1 MHDRSDALFASLQ
14 VGYKDFLYINM
25 GGRKEWQYLW
35 KEGTRESYDDVFYPS
50 AGLSFIPTSIIS
62 HSDVLS
68 FLKLRLAYSE
78 SGNFHQYCLPNDNRD
93 MTALVQGSF
102 FSDKTKSY
110 EAGVDLGL
118 FNNKLNLS
126 FTMYTT
132 STDNEIPME
141 TYSVKAEIQNKGLEV
156 SLGLNQDL
164 GPVSWNSSLTY
175 TLNKIEFR
183 IFLKS

>member
-1 MHDRSDALFASLQ
+1 
-14 VGYKDFLYINM
+14 
-25 GGRKEWQYLW
+25 
-35 KEGTRESYDDVFYPS
+35 
-50 AGLSFIPTSIIS
+50 
-62 HSDVLS
+62 
-68 FLKLRLAYSE
+68 
-78 SGNFHQYCLPNDNRD
+78 

-183 IFLKS
+183 IFLK